1 LTRDYIQQRQLIAP
15 HQLEN
20 FFPPFYGNRSYR
32 TQPAPAS
39 IVTRVSNHNLSPWLS
54 YHHSPNTTLVK
65 QHYYPNPRTSTSS
78 TQSSAASMI
87 SLLPTR
93 KRKDT
98 PNRRWG
104 SREKDKRRVI
114 EHSGQ
119 DLIEST
125 AKPVQRRTTTPAGRT
140 FTNFRKSSIR
150 IFSLLRGGKGE
161 FRSTVYLATR

>member
-1 LTRDYIQQRQLIAP
+1 
-15 HQLEN
+15 
-20 FFPPFYGNRSYR
+20 
-32 TQPAPAS
+32 
-39 IVTRVSNHNLSPWLS
+39 
-54 YHHSPNTTLVK
+54 
-65 QHYYPNPRTSTSS
+65 
-78 TQSSAASMI
+78 MI